1 MRNHAETRSM
11 KTLYSSSTVPSE
23 GTSSRINSERFR
35 SRLKYMT
42 ITCRQVPRTRT
53 GLRLWEVGVGLRSQ
67 RTRTSDIVLQSL
79 SP

>member
-23 GTSSRINSERFR
+23 GTSSRINSERLR

-53 GLRLWEVGVGLRSQ
+53 GLRL
-67 RTRTSDIVLQSL
+67 
-79 SP
+79 